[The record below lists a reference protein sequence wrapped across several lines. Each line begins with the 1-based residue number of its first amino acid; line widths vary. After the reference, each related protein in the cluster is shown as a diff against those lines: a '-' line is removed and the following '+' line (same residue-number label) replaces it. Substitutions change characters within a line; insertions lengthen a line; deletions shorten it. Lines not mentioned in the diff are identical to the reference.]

1 MYTLEELQ
9 ARIHEAER
17 ALGFMKILE
26 GKDKI
31 TDELI
36 TIQQKRVNELQESQQ
51 RLLTVLERIEKQRES
66 K

>member
-36 TIQQKRVNELQESQQ
+36 AIQQKRVDELKESQQ
-51 RLLTVLERIEKQRES
+51 RLLTILERIENRES
-66 K
+66 E